1 MRAAAFFG
9 TVAVSSAALTSK
21 PERRTQQASPQR
33 RKLKD
38 RGNVIVGDTVRWTER
53 MAMREKSERERE
65 RVSFVISSSDTSMV
79 HVRGGEHLKTK

>member
-9 TVAVSSAALTSK
+9 MVAVSSAALTSK

-33 RKLKD
+33 RKLKE

-53 MAMREKSERERE
+53 MAMTEERERG
-65 RVSFVISSSDTSMV
+65 SFGIASSDTSLV
-79 HVRGGEHLKTK
+79 HVTQVGEGT